1 MTKDENSIIRSVRD
15 YLYETGVNKIDV
27 FEISSAIGVPAVRLL
42 EIAPTPKELVKKVF
56 AYELVELEA
65 IFDEYH
71 FEDKNAI
78 DILIIVGQEVYKR
91 FHNVNP
97 AVSYHLKHVYPELYY
112 DHLENKINF
121 LVEHIIDNL
130 KRGQDQ
136 GIYKEELDVETLKN
150 NLIKK
155 VAKLHEDKLLS
166 TGKLTFEIAFN
177 ELIESF
183 IRESSHSDWWNYYKQ
198 RRQLFEAL
206 DFNR

>member
-15 YLYETGVNKIDV
+15 YLYETGIGKIDV
-27 FEISSAIGVPAVRLL
+27 FRISEATGVPAARLL
-42 EIAPTPKELVKKVF
+42 EIAPTPRDLVRKVF
-56 AYELVELEA
+56 AYELIELAA

-78 DILIIVGQEVYKR
+78 DILIIVGQEVYKK
-91 FHNVNP
+91 FHDINP
-97 AVSYHLKHVYPELYY
+97 SISYHLKNDYPDLYY

-130 KRGQDQ
+130 KRGQEQ
-136 GIYKEELDVETLKN
+136 GIYKEELDIETLKS
-150 NLIKK
+150 NLKKK

-166 TGKLTFEIAFN
+166 SGKLTFEFAFN

-183 IRESSHSDWWNYYKQ
+183 IRESSHSDWWSYYKQ
-198 RRQLFEAL
+198 RRQLYEAL